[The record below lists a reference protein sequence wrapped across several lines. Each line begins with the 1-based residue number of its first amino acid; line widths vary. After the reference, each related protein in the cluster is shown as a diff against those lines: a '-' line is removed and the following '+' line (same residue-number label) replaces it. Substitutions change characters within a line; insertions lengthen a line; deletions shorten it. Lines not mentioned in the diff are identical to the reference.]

1 MAFVTSRM
9 KKKDLK
15 KEAWFKFL
23 TFELVSNSQLR
34 RELDHWRENVR
45 PKLCRRWDM
54 GRCKT
59 QLYDY
64 CIPSCEAYERCENR
78 PGLAGWIIKI
88 KHWLRKLFSGD
99 PLTY

>member
-1 MAFVTSRM
+1 M
-9 KKKDLK
+9 KKVGRFENSFDA
-15 KEAWFKFL
+15 EAQRLERKY
-23 TFELVSNSQLR
+23 
-34 RELDHWRENVR
+34 VR
-45 PKLCRRWDM
+45 PKR

-64 CIPSCEAYERCENR
+64 CIPSCEVFERCENR

>member
-1 MAFVTSRM
+1 
-9 KKKDLK
+9 
-15 KEAWFKFL
+15 
-23 TFELVSNSQLR
+23 
-34 RELDHWRENVR
+34 
-45 PKLCRRWDM
+45 M

-64 CIPSCEAYERCENR
+64 CIPSCEVFERCENR